1 MRKRRRWARR
11 NINDFIDWV
20 TNLHQGYHLGD
31 SPDPLYAH
39 RRVKIEN
46 DSRPGISTNRP
57 RTARVAVSIAKRPF
71 RSTGSLSSYPGV
83 SEDTFLPSSPTR
95 STAVVEFIEVSCGRF
110 LMSVPQKKAALP
122 IRRPR
127 GPRST
132 GREAEFWFV
141 RRPCERGWWHASLRQ
156 GSRLRCVRRRPR
168 SRCWASG

>member
-1 MRKRRRWARR
+1 MRKRRRRARR
-11 NINDFIDWV
+11 NIEDLSMEQRICIRVIISVITLILFTPIAEWRLK
-20 TNLHQGYHLGD
+20 TFPARAFQRKGH
-31 SPDPLYAH
+31 A
-39 RRVKIEN
+39 RR
-46 DSRPGISTNRP
+46 RL
-57 RTARVAVSIAKRPF
+57 RVPIAKRPF

-141 RRPCERGWWHASLRQ
+141 RRPCERRWWHASLRQ